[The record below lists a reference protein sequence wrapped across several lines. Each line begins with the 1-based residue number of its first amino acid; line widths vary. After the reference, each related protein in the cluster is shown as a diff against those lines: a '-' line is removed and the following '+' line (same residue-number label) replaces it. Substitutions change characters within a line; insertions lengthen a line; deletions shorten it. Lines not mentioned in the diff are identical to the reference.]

1 MRGAIE
7 LHGATVDEPGGGSY
21 SSKVVG
27 LIGGPPPGFRRIPP
41 RPARRDAGGMKT
53 HIAVASIFGGY
64 LATAALQE
72 GPIQCWLVALAPL
85 VLLAIGFVLHVGDAH
100 KTSR

>member
-1 MRGAIE
+1 
-7 LHGATVDEPGGGSY
+7 
-21 SSKVVG
+21 
-27 LIGGPPPGFRRIPP
+27 
-41 RPARRDAGGMKT
+41 MKT

-64 LATAALQE
+64 LAIAALQE

-100 KTSR
+100 NTGR